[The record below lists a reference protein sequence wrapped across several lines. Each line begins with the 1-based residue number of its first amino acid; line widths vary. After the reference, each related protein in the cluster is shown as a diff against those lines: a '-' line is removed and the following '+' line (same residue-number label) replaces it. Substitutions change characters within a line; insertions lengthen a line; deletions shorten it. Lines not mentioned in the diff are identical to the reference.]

1 MIRKETVCGLI
12 SLFFFLSLSFFLSSG
27 KDVFYHVV
35 LAWPPHVTESA
46 TSVKVFR
53 HGAT

>member
-1 MIRKETVCGLI
+1 MIRKETLCGLI
-12 SLFFFLSLSFFLSSG
+12 SLFFLSSG

-46 TSVKVFR
+46 TSEKVFR